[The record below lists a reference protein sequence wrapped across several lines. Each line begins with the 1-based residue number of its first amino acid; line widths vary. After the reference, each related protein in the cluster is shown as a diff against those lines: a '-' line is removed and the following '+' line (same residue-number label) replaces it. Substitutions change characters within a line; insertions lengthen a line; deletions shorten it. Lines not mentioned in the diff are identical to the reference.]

1 MSTYFVTVR
10 VTNHSPGKRVKV
22 RGGVKTL
29 SAELRK
35 SAKLLSAD
43 FTEASRNSKKNLYGV
58 LKIDIMSVID
68 VNENEHTSR

>member
-43 FTEASRNSKKNLYGV
+43 FTEASRNSKK
-58 LKIDIMSVID
+58 IF
-68 VNENEHTSR
+68 TAF

>member
-43 FTEASRNSKKNLYGV
+43 FTEASRNSKKKSLLRSKNGHYV
-58 LKIDIMSVID
+58 SD
-68 VNENEHTSR
+68 